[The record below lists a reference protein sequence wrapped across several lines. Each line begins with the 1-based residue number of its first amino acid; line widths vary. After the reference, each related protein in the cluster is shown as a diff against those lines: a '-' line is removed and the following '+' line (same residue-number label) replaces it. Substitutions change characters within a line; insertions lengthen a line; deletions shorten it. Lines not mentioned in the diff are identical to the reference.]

1 MKLQIESYKICVGG
15 PSLQVSSNKEELVK
29 DEQGHIS

>member
-15 PSLQVSSNKEELVK
+15 PSLEVSSSQEELFK
-29 DEQGHIS
+29 DEQGRIP